1 MNNGKVAVVSGGS
14 RGLGKA
20 IVQALLDENYKVAAF
35 SRSESD
41 FINTLRES
49 EKYRDRFYWEAAD
62 AADDAAMKQFV
73 LQVYRKFSRID
84 GLVNNAG
91 LNLDQLLPLTN
102 DEDIDRI
109 LNLNIGSVIKLTR
122 NVSRV
127 MLKQN
132 SGSIVNISSIIG
144 SRGFKG
150 TSVYSASKA
159 ALDGLTRSLARE
171 LGSKGIRVNSL
182 APGFVDTD
190 MTKNMPEKQKSQIIR
205 RTPMGRLGETDDM
218 TGLVRFLLSPE
229 SSFMTGQ
236 IIAIDGGL
244 TC

>member
-1 MNNGKVAVVSGGS
+1 
-14 RGLGKA
+14 
-20 IVQALLDENYKVAAF
+20 
-35 SRSESD
+35 
-41 FINTLRES
+41 
-49 EKYRDRFYWEAAD
+49 
-62 AADDAAMKQFV
+62 MKQFV

-159 ALDGLTRSLARE
+159 ALDGLTRSLQE

-190 MTKNMPEKQKSQIIR
+190 MTKNMPENKNR
-205 RTPMGRLGETDDM
+205 RLSEGRRWG
-218 TGLVRFLLSPE
+218 V
-229 SSFMTGQ
+229 
-236 IIAIDGGL
+236 
-244 TC
+244 

>member
-1 MNNGKVAVVSGGS
+1 M
-14 RGLGKA
+14 
-20 IVQALLDENYKVAAF
+20 
-35 SRSESD
+35 
-41 FINTLRES
+41 
-49 EKYRDRFYWEAAD
+49 
-62 AADDAAMKQFV
+62 
-73 LQVYRKFSRID
+73 
-84 GLVNNAG
+84 VNNAG

-236 IIAIDGGL
+236 TIAIDGGL